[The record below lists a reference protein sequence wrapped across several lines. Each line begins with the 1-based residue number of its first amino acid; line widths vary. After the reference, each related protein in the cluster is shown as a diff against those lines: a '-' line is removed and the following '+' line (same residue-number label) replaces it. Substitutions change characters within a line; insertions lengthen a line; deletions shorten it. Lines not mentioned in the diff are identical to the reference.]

1 MKARFTTVAISILM
15 VAGIAQVARAMQAG
29 GAPKTVWDSV
39 YAEAQASGGQA
50 LYTQYCARCHSTNL
64 GGGAD
69 QGAPPLKG
77 DKFMENWREDS
88 LDSLFTKI
96 RTTMPRRDPKS
107 LSDAETLQLVAY
119 ILQSN
124 EFPSGAEL
132 NPSTLGAIQIQRKDG
147 PKPLPNYAIVQIVGC
162 LMPDG
167 DN

>member
-1 MKARFTTVAISILM
+1 MAMKPGFASGVISVLM
-15 VAGIAQVARAMQAG
+15 IVGIMQVAWAVQT
-29 GAPKTVWDSV
+29 GAAHKTVWDGV
-39 YAEAQASGGQA
+39 YTDAQASGGQA

-107 LSDAETLQLVAY
+107 LSDAETLDLIAY

-124 EFPSGAEL
+124 EFPAGSDL
-132 NPSTLGAIQIQRKDG
+132 NAGMLNTVQIQLKDG
-147 PKPLPNYAIVQIVGC
+147 PKPLP
-162 LMPDG
+162 
-167 DN
+167 